1 VTETPLPGKVNEPA
15 LPGLDTVYAVNDKGW
30 QQLQG
35 SSTMLPGAALRFLVL
50 VNGKQNLGQIAKH
63 LTDVPEARLAKLA
76 LNLEQQGY
84 IQQVKAGET
93 GKAAA
98 FDVLDFFSGKSVA
111 AGAGAGAGGA
121 QTDKEQARRLEAEA
135 QSFTAQLKA
144 QGYAVRIAR
153 QVGETLKPASG
164 GAYSVL
170 FVDDTPS
177 LVSAVCKF
185 LELEGFTPRRAGN
198 RDEAVAEL
206 RKSPSPDLILLDVE
220 LPDISGFDI
229 LQRVRSHPA
238 LRHIPIVM
246 ITGKATREDVMRAL
260 ATGANGYLTKPFE
273 FESLLNS
280 INAVL
285 GLDLEPPPEEKAGAS

>member
-1 VTETPLPGKVNEPA
+1 
-15 LPGLDTVYAVNDKGW
+15 
-30 QQLQG
+30 
-35 SSTMLPGAALRFLVL
+35 
-50 VNGKQNLGQIAKH
+50 
-63 LTDVPEARLAKLA
+63 
-76 LNLEQQGY
+76 
-84 IQQVKAGET
+84 
-93 GKAAA
+93 
-98 FDVLDFFSGKSVA
+98 
-111 AGAGAGAGGA
+111 
-121 QTDKEQARRLEAEA
+121 
-135 QSFTAQLKA
+135 
-144 QGYAVRIAR
+144 
-153 QVGETLKPASG
+153 
-164 GAYSVL
+164 VL

-260 ATGANGYLTKPFE
+260 AAGANGYLTKPFE